1 MSDLP
6 RAPGPPKPVVGGRP
20 VPTGRAPA
28 GGPPL
33 LQPPTAN
40 PAVSPAPPLPP
51 PSSVV
56 PETAISAP
64 HSAAQPAPRTSD
76 GRPTEVQQTSTS
88 SCALVPVGSSVG
100 GEASNASLSGRP
112 EDVQLITRKDASAA
126 ARTTHA
132 LQRSRRSKPK
142 AELDEERGRYRHT
155 LRLTPQSEHKLREI
169 AESMGGVDLN
179 AAIAICIATYH
190 QSLAKRGKVDG

>member
-6 RAPGPPKPVVGGRP
+6 RAPGPPKPVVAGRP

-40 PAVSPAPPLPP
+40 PIVRPAPPLPP
-51 PSSVV
+51 PPSMV
-56 PETAISAP
+56 PEPAIPAP
-64 HSAAQPAPRTSD
+64 QSAAPPAPRTSD
-76 GRPTEVQQTSTS
+76 GRPVDVQQTSTS
-88 SCALVPVGSSVG
+88 GGALVLQGSTVG
-100 GEASNASLSGRP
+100 GAAENAALSGRP
-112 EDVQLITRKDASAA
+112 ADVQLITRKDASTA

-132 LQRSRRSKPK
+132 LQRTRRSKPK

-169 AESMGGVDLN
+169 AESLGGVDLN
-179 AAIAICIATYH
+179 AAIAMCIATYH